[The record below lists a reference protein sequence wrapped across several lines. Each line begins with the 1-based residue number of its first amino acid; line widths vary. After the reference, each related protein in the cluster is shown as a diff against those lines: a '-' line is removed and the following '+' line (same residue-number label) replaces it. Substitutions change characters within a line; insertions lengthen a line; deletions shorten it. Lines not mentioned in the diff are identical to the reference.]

1 MISIAPPFILRF
13 SKGDRRVF
21 QQNQLSRLMP
31 VEKLKGEIRIMF
43 PELVD
48 RDAILLPNILGG
60 AFAGDSTVDGTTRQ

>member
-48 RDAILLPNILGG
+48 RDAILLPNILGD